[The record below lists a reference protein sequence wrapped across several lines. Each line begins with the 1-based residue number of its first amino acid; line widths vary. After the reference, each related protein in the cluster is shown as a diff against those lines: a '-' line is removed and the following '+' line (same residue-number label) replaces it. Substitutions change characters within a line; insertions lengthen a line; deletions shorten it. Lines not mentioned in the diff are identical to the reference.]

1 MPDVKELQ
9 KVTQYFLILF
19 KMIDFKGCLISTVG
33 VENVE
38 SILCPP
44 NCKPFWPSTWNTRHV
59 VSTGTKS
66 YMLHDCW
73 PWSSWQFVKRRM
85 HELIYAYA
93 HTNNYLSFSIDT
105 IDDASTL
112 GLTKRHPPHCRTTI
126 RVCPHESSVCEQPC
140 QNSHEDW
147 AIKLLSSVQ
156 THDSL
161 IYTSII
167 LS

>member
-1 MPDVKELQ
+1 MSKN
-9 KVTQYFLILF
+9 F
-19 KMIDFKGCLISTVG
+19 KNSPSISWYCSRWLISQAVSK
-33 VENVE
+33 VPNRYCAF
-38 SILCPP
+38 ILQTANLSGHPHS
-44 NCKPFWPSTWNTRHV
+44 NNWNARHI

-73 PWSSWQFVKRRM
+73 PWSFWQFVKRRM

-93 HTNNYLSFSIDT
+93 HTNNYLSFSTDT

-112 GLTKRHPPHCRTTI
+112 GLTKRRPPYCRTTI

-147 AIKLLSSVQ
+147 AKKLLSSVQ